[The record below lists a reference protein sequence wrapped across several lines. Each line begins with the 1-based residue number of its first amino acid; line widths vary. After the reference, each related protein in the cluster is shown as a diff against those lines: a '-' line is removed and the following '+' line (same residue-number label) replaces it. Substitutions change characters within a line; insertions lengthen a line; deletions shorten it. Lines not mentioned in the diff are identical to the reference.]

1 MRETSRN
8 PQGTARIRCGLPQG
22 TRIGAR
28 EDLGPRADDGPRT
41 RDTLLGRQVLYRLSY
56 VRMCWDHP
64 RLRGVMRGP
73 DGTRTRDPR
82 PDKAVRYS
90 SAPQNQDGDD
100 LAAAENRHGDDK
112 GSEMS
117 AGPP

>member
-1 MRETSRN
+1 M
-8 PQGTARIRCGLPQG
+8 
-22 TRIGAR
+22 
-28 EDLGPRADDGPRT
+28 
-41 RDTLLGRQVLYRLSY
+41 
-56 VRMCWDHP
+56 
-64 RLRGVMRGP
+64 MRGP

-100 LAAAENRHGDDK
+100 LAAAENRYGDDK